1 MDRIQPSGWTALL
14 AVGDLVAVGL
24 FVIGGEF
31 QHYGASRALLRAP
44 ETAFPFLVGL
54 ALAGTLAGMYRPAGR
69 EDVSSAAV
77 HAAAGWVGA
86 VVVGQALRA
95 TAFFHG
101 DFSPAFAV
109 VSLLVGG
116 GLVVGWRVT
125 AARLFD
131 TGG

>member
-1 MDRIQPSGWTALL
+1 MDRIEPSGRTALL
-14 AVGDLVAVGL
+14 AVGDLVAVAL
-24 FVIGGEF
+24 FVLAGEF
-31 QHYGASRALLRAP
+31 QHYEAPQALSRAP

-54 ALAGTLAGMYRPAGR
+54 ALAGTLAGMYGQAGR

-77 HAAAGWVGA
+77 RAAAGWVGA

-101 DFSPAFAV
+101 DFSPAFAL

-131 TGG
+131 